1 MNGTLFSLV
10 LGALTAACSS
20 VRKSSSQLYL
30 ACGGVRNNQYY
41 YTDKFGNEVAFNKY
55 FQEKRQYSNH
65 LAAVKTDGKKKPSIS
80 VEKKTYI
87 CIKGMK

>member
-1 MNGTLFSLV
+1 MNGTLFLLV

-20 VRKSSSQLYL
+20 VRESSLQLYL
-30 ACGGVRNNQYY
+30 ARGGVRNNQYY

-80 VEKKTYI
+80 VEKKHTYVSR
-87 CIKGMK
+87 G